1 MSDQKQAERRT
12 WRRHAVEARA
22 RLLLGGEGA
31 RAFVAGVTN
40 ISEGG
45 CYVNSPE
52 EVRVGIP
59 VKLRF
64 ESPSGELTVWGH
76 VTHVVAGKGFGVR
89 FTAYAHGR
97 QLLAALLGG
106 AR

>member
-12 WRRHAVEARA
+12 WRRHAVEAHA
-22 RLLLGGEGA
+22 RLLIGGEGA
-31 RAFVAGVTN
+31 RALVAGVSN

-45 CYVNSPE
+45 CYVNSTE
-52 EVRVGIP
+52 EVRAGNP

-64 ESPSGELTVWGH
+64 ETPSGELTVWGH
-76 VTHVVAGKGFGVR
+76 VAHVVAGKGFGVH

>member
-1 MSDQKQAERRT
+1 
-12 WRRHAVEARA
+12 VEAHA
-22 RLLLGGEGA
+22 RLLLGGEES
-31 RAFVAGVTN
+31 RAIVAGVTN

-45 CYVNSPE
+45 CYVNSHE

-64 ESPSGELTVWGH
+64 ETPVGELRVWGH
-76 VTHVVAGKGFGVR
+76 VAHVVARKGFGVR
-89 FTAYAHGR
+89 FTVSAHGR
-97 QLLAALLGG
+97 ELLAALLGA